1 MTSIG
6 LLDKEKNGEEK
17 ILTELLKFGYF
28 LIYLY
33 YWTYMAKIIAI
44 HSYRGG
50 TGKSN
55 LTANIATMVAQAGNR
70 VAIVDLDLPSPGI
83 HVLFGLGEE
92 KIKYTLNNYIWSQC
106 AIANVVCDVSHV
118 MGQKAAN
125 SRLYLLPS
133 SIELAD
139 ISRILREGYDFEFL
153 LAGFRELIELL
164 KLDYLFIDT
173 HPGLNQE
180 TLVSLTISN
189 VVLYI
194 MRPDKQD
201 FLGTAVTVDVARR
214 LQVPKILIIVN
225 KALKEYNL
233 ALLSQDVES
242 TYKTRVAGIL
252 QQSDEVMRMASKGI
266 FAVRYPDRQ
275 FSRVIKG
282 IARQIS
288 SF

>member
-1 MTSIG
+1 
-6 LLDKEKNGEEK
+6 
-17 ILTELLKFGYF
+17 
-28 LIYLY
+28 
-33 YWTYMAKIIAI
+33 MAKIVAI

-55 LTANIATMVAQAGNR
+55 LTANIATMVAQAGNC

-83 HVLFGLGEE
+83 HALFGLEE
-92 KIKYTLNNYIWSQC
+92 QIKYTLNDYIWSQC
-106 AIANVVCDVSHV
+106 AIADVIHDVSQV
-118 MGQKAAN
+118 MTHKAAN

-133 SIELAD
+133 SVKLAD

-225 KALKEYNL
+225 KALKEYNF

-242 TYKTRVAGIL
+242 TYQTRVAGIL

-266 FAVRYPDRQ
+266 FAVRYPNHQ
-275 FSRVIKG
+275 FSRVING
-282 IARQIS
+282 IARQLQNY
-288 SF
+288 